1 MVLNE
6 ILHQSMVVADEV
18 HEGLVDLLLFLENF
32 IWFDIFCILA
42 IKRDRRENYL
52 FVNIFKVLL
61 KLSLNLSLSLDSS
74 LQIGNV
80 LFLLSNLLQK
90 DHISSSYAYR
100 VDRVDSVVH
109 LSIDR
114 LIFIKVSLNV
124 QIQLL

>member
-1 MVLNE
+1 M
-6 ILHQSMVVADEV
+6 
-18 HEGLVDLLLFLENF
+18 
-32 IWFDIFCILA
+32 
-42 IKRDRRENYL
+42 
-52 FVNIFKVLL
+52 NIFKVLL
-61 KLSLNLSLSLDSS
+61 KLSLDLSLSLDSS

-90 DHISSSYAYR
+90 NHISSSYAYR